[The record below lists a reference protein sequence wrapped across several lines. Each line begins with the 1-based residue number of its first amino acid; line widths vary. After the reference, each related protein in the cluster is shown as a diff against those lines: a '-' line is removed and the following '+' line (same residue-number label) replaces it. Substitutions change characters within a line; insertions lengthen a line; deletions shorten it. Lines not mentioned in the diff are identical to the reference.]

1 MGQKGR
7 NGTKAQKERA
17 AAAKGGGGARVGIT
31 DAAEHRPDHLMS
43 AEVFSRRRRSI
54 VHTLAAPGDPAARL
68 LCFGSGETR
77 EWVKNLRDSLAS
89 APRLVLGSGDAVEVL
104 RSRLVRGFRLYQSTV
119 HGSFLWKAVFECV
132 VGHPVGYSVRART
145 KARPGGGVALR
156 LSIGLDVRYE
166 CPSRYPSFV
175 TGLRGSSELCPDFP
189 PQDGTPV
196 QFVFV
201 PSSRGHAELTDE
213 DILSE
218 RHETGVVLHGDSPN
232 YRDAMI
238 GHLRLCGRRP
248 SIIGA
253 TPEDC
258 VSQER
263 VVVSYFPFFRQWI
276 DEEHPGESPDTLAEL
291 MGFPVRPHRGYDRE
305 SCDVWIQPA
314 VQLMEALKTMSV
326 DDAVEAFRNTKAHA
340 ITDPSCTFALTQ
352 RIINRLSNDDFD
364 EGKQRALFYK
374 HYEAQL
380 ERVTMCLFQAS
391 EAQATGRGY
400 FSNGDPMG

>member
-1 MGQKGR
+1 M
-7 NGTKAQKERA
+7 T
-17 AAAKGGGGARVGIT
+17 
-31 DAAEHRPDHLMS
+31 

-54 VHTLAAPGDPAARL
+54 VQTLAKQGDPAARL
-68 LCFGSGETR
+68 LSWKRRPEALGEKPATRSQTRRGWCSAAATQSRCCGRGSCA
-77 EWVKNLRDSLAS
+77 AS
-89 APRLVLGSGDAVEVL
+89 AST
-104 RSRLVRGFRLYQSTV
+104 SRPSTAL
-119 HGSFLWKAVFECV
+119 LWKGVFECV
-132 VGHPVGYSVRART
+132 VGHPVGYSVRA
-145 KARPGGGVALR
+145 KAKVRRGAGSRAAEHRAEP
-156 LSIGLDVRYE
+156 RYE
-166 CPSRYPSFV
+166 CPSGYPSIV
-175 TGLRGSSELCPDFP
+175 TGLRGSSELSQDYQPK
-189 PQDGTPV
+189 DGTPI

-201 PSSRGHAELTDE
+201 PSSRGHTELSDE

-218 RHETGVVLHGDSPN
+218 RYETGVVLHGDSPN

-258 VSQER
+258 VSQDR

-305 SCDVWIQPA
+305 RCDLLIQPA

-326 DDAVEAFRNTKAHA
+326 DDAVEMFRNTKAHA

-352 RIINRLSNDDFD
+352 RVINKLSDDDFD
-364 EGKQRALFYK
+364 EEKQRALFYK

-380 ERVTMCLFQAS
+380 ERVTLTLFQAS

>member
-7 NGTKAQKERA
+7 NGAKAQKGRA
-17 AAAKGGGGARVGIT
+17 AKDGGGARVGVT
-31 DAAEHRPDHLMS
+31 DEAEHRPDRLMT

-54 VHTLAAPGDPAARL
+54 VQTLAKQGDPAARL
-68 LCFGSGETR
+68 LSFGSGDPR
-77 EWVKNLRDSLAS
+77 HWVKNLRDALAN

-119 HGSFLWKAVFECV
+119 HGSFLWKGVFECV
-132 VGHPVGYSVRART
+132 VGHPVGYSVRA
-145 KARPGGGVALR
+145 KAKVRRGGGVALQ
-156 LSIGLDVRYE
+156 LSTGLNLRYE
-166 CPSRYPSFV
+166 CPSGYPSIV
-175 TGLRGSSELCPDFP
+175 TGLRGSSELSQDYQPK
-189 PQDGTPV
+189 DGTPI

-201 PSSRGHAELTDE
+201 PSSRGHTELSDE

-218 RHETGVVLHGDSPN
+218 RYETGVVLHGDSPN

-258 VSQER
+258 VSEDR

-305 SCDVWIQPA
+305 RCDLLIQPA

-326 DDAVEAFRNTKAHA
+326 DDAVEMFRNTKAHA

-352 RIINRLSNDDFD
+352 RVINKLSDDDFD
-364 EGKQRALFYK
+364 EQKQRALFYK

-380 ERVTMCLFQAS
+380 ERVTLTLFQAS